1 MAAPGTPQPEES
13 PQAKARNQATQTHRG
28 DGAYATRGR
37 AARPGRGGWRHPDRP
52 PEHPRPRELRRCAP
66 EAVDLGAP
74 DRPRHRW
81 SREEGGGRRC
91 GGVLAAT
98 ASEEDICPLLVRTV
112 EGSRLADDGYGMFYE
127 GEEGPT
133 GVCEW
138 RSLAWT
144 WCTGNARRC
153 IGDGIGG
160 PMRQGFEVPRCTHTR
175 CGMVRSGGGE
185 DTNGSGEAS
194 PLSTP
199 DDCGDHASRP
209 VPVTD
214 KLITVMLAQPVS
226 HTRKC
231 SRGLVASSTRS
242 AGVFFFY
249 LFVGGGTRWP
259 RCACTCRRLGIGSCG
274 CIEPGRLFRCPKVDS
289 PLLPRFPFPRPQP
302 HHTNTK

>member
-127 GEEGPT
+127 GEGRGPP
-133 GVCEW
+133 GY
-138 RSLAWT
+138 
-144 WCTGNARRC
+144 
-153 IGDGIGG
+153 
-160 PMRQGFEVPRCTHTR
+160 
-175 CGMVRSGGGE
+175 
-185 DTNGSGEAS
+185 AS
-194 PLSTP
+194 
-199 DDCGDHASRP
+199 GDH
-209 VPVTD
+209 
-214 KLITVMLAQPVS
+214 
-226 HTRKC
+226 
-231 SRGLVASSTRS
+231 SRGRGPREMLDVVLAMASVGRCVRDSRYH
-242 AGVFFFY
+242 GVRT
-249 LFVGGGTRWP
+249 LGVGW
-259 RCACTCRRLGIGSCG
+259 
-274 CIEPGRLFRCPKVDS
+274 
-289 PLLPRFPFPRPQP
+289 
-302 HHTNTK
+302 